1 MYSGV
6 PAYTEISHFRAPYK
20 NAVISGFGQEAAPTG
35 VNPADAFL
43 MEDERG
49 YRFLKPEM
57 HVLFMKMME
66 EAYGAQTVTADRIKI
81 SALTPEQAASA
92 AIPKPAAWIKKAV
105 NDGKA
110 VFANQA
116 LVFAVLGGTAI
127 PTGVDELGSSKSGSE
142 AAKTSAKD
150 YGLIVIAGDPD
161 KRIAGISSSSSGE
174 GFLAGLGPAG
184 TAAVAAAVIG
194 VGYIALKGG
203 KKRKKK

>member
-20 NAVISGFGQEAAPTG
+20 NAVISGFGQEAGGPD
-35 VNPADAFL
+35 PAAAFL

-57 HVLFMKMME
+57 HVLFMNMMA
-66 EAYGAQTVTADRIKI
+66 EAYGAETITGDRIKI
-81 SALTPEQAASA
+81 SALTPEQAAVA
-92 AIPKPAAWIKKAV
+92 AIPRPAPWIKAAV
-105 NDGKA
+105 ESGKV

-116 LVFAVLGGTAI
+116 LVFAVLGGTQI
-127 PTGVDELGSSKSGSE
+127 PSGVDELGSAKVGSE

-150 YGLIVIAGDPD
+150 YGLIIVAGDPD
-161 KRIAGISSSSSGE
+161 KDLGGGSKKDSGE
-174 GFLAGLGPAG
+174 GFLANLGPAG

-194 VGYIALKGG
+194 VGYVALKGA
-203 KKRKKK
+203 KKRNKK